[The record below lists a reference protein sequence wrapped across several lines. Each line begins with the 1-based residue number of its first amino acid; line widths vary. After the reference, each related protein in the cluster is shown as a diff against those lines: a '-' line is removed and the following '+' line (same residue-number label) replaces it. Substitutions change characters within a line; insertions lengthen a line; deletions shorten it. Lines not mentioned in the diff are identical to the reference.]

1 MRRVRA
7 ERDRSDM
14 TMPSSLTRIVLCASV
29 AGVFATAGCGGGP
42 TGAERAPQET
52 PAAAAVGSAAMAE
65 SDFPNKPITYILPY
79 AAGGTTDLGA
89 RALAKIA
96 EADLGQPITVV
107 NTPGAAGS
115 VGLAQLAKS
124 APDGYTISTF
134 NAITTGIEPHMR
146 KVPFDPLNDF
156 SPIVIYGGYNSFVAV
171 SDDKPW
177 RSLAEVIDFA
187 KKNPKVLTV
196 GVSGIGSSTH
206 LGVARLMSENE
217 ATVTFVPFGGGAPTT
232 SAMLGGHIDVAAV
245 SSEVVPH
252 VMAGKARLLTILQNT
267 KLSRFP
273 DLKNIRELGYDW
285 DVNSWVG
292 VAGPKGMDP
301 DAFKKLQDAF
311 LKAAKT
317 DEFKQRM
324 ADLALAHYAIGP
336 EESAEWV
343 KQSHAEFGQVVKDLQ
358 IGLYAK

>member
-1 MRRVRA
+1 M
-7 ERDRSDM
+7 M
-14 TMPSSLTRIVLCASV
+14 MPSSVTRIVLCASV
-29 AGVFATAGCGGGP
+29 VGVFATAGCGGES
-42 TGAERAPQET
+42 TGTERGLQET
-52 PAAAAVGSAAMAE
+52 PAAAVVGSAAMAE
-65 SDFPNKPITYILPY
+65 SDFPSKPITYILPY

-115 VGLAQLAKS
+115 VGLAQLARS
-124 APDGYTISTF
+124 VPDGYTIGTF

-146 KVPFDPLNDF
+146 KVPFAPLNDF

-171 SDDKPW
+171 SNDKPW

-187 KKNPKVLTV
+187 KQNPGVLTV

-206 LGVARLMSENE
+206 LGVARLMSENK
-217 ATVTFVPFGGGAPTT
+217 ATVTFVPFGGGAPTV

-252 VMAGKARLLTILQNT
+252 VKAGKARLLTVLQNT
-267 KLSRFP
+267 TLAQFP
-273 DLKNIRELGYDW
+273 DLENIRELGYDW

-292 VAGPKGMDP
+292 VAGPEGMDP
-301 DAFKKLQDAF
+301 DALETLRNAF
-311 LKAAKT
+311 LKAAET

-324 ADLALAHYAIGP
+324 ADLALAHYAVGP
-336 EESAEWV
+336 EESAKWV